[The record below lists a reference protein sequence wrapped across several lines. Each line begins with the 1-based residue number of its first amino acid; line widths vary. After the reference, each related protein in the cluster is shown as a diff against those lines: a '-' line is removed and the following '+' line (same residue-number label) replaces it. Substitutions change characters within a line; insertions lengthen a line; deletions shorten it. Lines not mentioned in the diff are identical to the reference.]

1 MSHET
6 TKIAKRLK
14 TAEPGVVDARM
25 RWLFIAVMAAV
36 TLFMILR
43 GVFEDPETRENFTN
57 SGSPSPGGHRALVE
71 LLQKSGFKIET
82 TVARLDRLDDEFFKR
97 GGRSLALLEPSAEH
111 VEEHQAELRAL
122 FEDERKANIILVL
135 PKRHYAQVETED
147 GESVVLQE
155 RLGSLEECRK
165 LLELAK
171 LDGELEFHR
180 ATEAATLTDA
190 EGNLPAKLGGKHPF
204 PQYFVLKEQP
214 KAKPRNRCEPEPPP
228 RWQVL
233 VKDNAGNP
241 VALRN
246 NERNLVV
253 LAEPD
258 LISNRFLGEGEA
270 AALSKLVMNASGTR
284 SIAIDEAL
292 HGLATQA
299 SLEYLAVRPPALWA
313 LLSLLL
319 LLALF
324 FWREA
329 TVLRPLEAET
339 EQRRSRALVI
349 EGVAR
354 LMARARDYGP
364 AARSVIHRAPYA
376 LQTSRA
382 QVHAAGIAGS
392 TPKGVPREMEQRL
405 EAIGFAGGSEG
416 GLIQAAAAVSTLKR
430 ELSIAKHVPTRNA

>member
-1 MSHET
+1 MRHET

-14 TAEPGVVDARM
+14 TAEPGVVDVRM

-71 LLQKSGFKIET
+71 LLQKSGFKVET

-97 GGRSLALLEPSAEH
+97 GGRTLALLEPSGGH
-111 VEEHQAELRAL
+111 VEEHEAELRAL

-135 PKRHYAQVETED
+135 PKRHYSQVETED

-155 RLGSLEECRK
+155 SIGSLEECRK

-180 ATEAATLTDA
+180 ATEAATLTDG
-190 EGNLPAKLGGKHPF
+190 EGKLSAKLGGKHPF
-204 PQYFVLKEQP
+204 PQYFVLKAQP
-214 KAKPRNRCEPEPPP
+214 KPKVRSPYEPEPPP

-233 VKDNAGNP
+233 VKDSAGNP

-270 AALSKLVMNASGTR
+270 AALAKIVMNAGNSR
-284 SIAIDEAL
+284 SISIDEAL
-292 HGLATQA
+292 HGLSTQA

-319 LLALF
+319 LLGLF

-329 TVLRPLEAET
+329 TVLRPLEAESD
-339 EQRRSRALVI
+339 QRRSRALVI

-364 AARSVIHRAPYA
+364 AARAVIHRAPYA
-376 LQTSRA
+376 LQSARA

-392 TPKGVPREMEQRL
+392 TPKGVPREIEQRL

-416 GLIQAAAAVSTLKR
+416 GLIQAAAAVSSLKR
-430 ELSIAKHVPTRNA
+430 EVSLAKHVPTRNA